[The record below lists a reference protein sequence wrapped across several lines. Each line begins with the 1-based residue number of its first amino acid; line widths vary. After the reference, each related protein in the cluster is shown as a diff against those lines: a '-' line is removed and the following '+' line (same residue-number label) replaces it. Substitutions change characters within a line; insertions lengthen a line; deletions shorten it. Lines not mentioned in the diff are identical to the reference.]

1 MAMGTIASPALN
13 RSPQTTAAGAAAG
26 GATGLT
32 VPPVAMGMSLAS
44 PTICFF
50 ALVAVLSIEYL
61 GLAQQFSIIR
71 VTRVATLLAY
81 GLFIWALASGGSRL
95 IKESNEGKV
104 HLTFLI
110 FTCLGLLWA
119 IVRSIVPLQ
128 ARYHLDYLGLF
139 TMTAWLVT
147 NRKRVD
153 ILSMAFVVIAIGL
166 VAQNITLLQS
176 SARVGVFKGGYF
188 LGDGNDF
195 AWGLNVMIPFALN
208 LMLGRRWITTRLFG
222 LAGFLAIVFGT
233 VGTQSRGGT
242 LAIGTALIVYW
253 LTVSKR
259 KALGAVLV
267 VVVAIGGALAAPA
280 TYVSRISSM
289 GDYQE
294 DQSSQGRLRAWSA
307 ALQMAIDFPL
317 GVGANNFSRAYG
329 RYYIPEDT
337 AGYKAF
343 RWISPHSVYFRVI
356 GEYGYPGF
364 ALLMWLIWSIWRDNR
379 AVAAGMKKHPGM
391 DFGIPE
397 NWPLLLNV
405 GLGAYCVGGIF
416 LGGFAYPHLFMLSGL
431 TIASRRAVEAHLASL
446 GTAAPGG
453 QAVAAAPSAATHR
466 WPTPMVGRPPAVPVV
481 RPGHA
486 S

>member
-1 MAMGTIASPALN
+1 MATIASPALG
-13 RSPQTTAAGAAAG
+13 RPPQPAMAAAS
-26 GATGLT
+26 TGLT
-32 VPPVAMGMSLAS
+32 VPPVGLGLPLAS
-44 PTICFF
+44 PTICFAAF
-50 ALVAVLSIEYL
+50 VAVCTIEYL

-71 VTRVATLLAY
+71 VTRMATFFAY
-81 GLFIWALASGGSRL
+81 GLFIWALASGGTRL

-104 HLTFLI
+104 HLTFLV
-110 FTCLGLLWA
+110 FTCFGVLWA
-119 IVRSIVPLQ
+119 VVRSIVPLQ

-139 TMTAWLVT
+139 TMTAWLMT
-147 NRKRVD
+147 NRKRID
-153 ILSMAFVVIAIGL
+153 ILSIAFVFIAVGL
-166 VAQNITLLQS
+166 VTQNLSLLQS

-195 AWGLNVMIPFALN
+195 AWGLNVMLPFAMN
-208 LMLGRRWITTRLFG
+208 LMVGKRWITTRLFG
-222 LAGFLAIVFGT
+222 LGGFMAIVFGT

-242 LAIGTALIVYW
+242 LAIGTALLLYW

-259 KALGAVLV
+259 KALGAILIVCV
-267 VVVAIGGALAAPA
+267 GIGGALAAPA
-280 TYVSRISSM
+280 TYVDRLNSI
-289 GDYQE
+289 GDYQ
-294 DQSSQGRLRAWSA
+294 DDSSSQGRLRAWHA
-307 ALQMAIDFPL
+307 ALKMAIDFPL

-337 AGYKAF
+337 SGYKAF

-364 ALLMWLIWSIWRDNR
+364 ALLIWLIWSIWRDNR

-431 TIASRRAVEAHLASL
+431 TIGSRRAVEAHLATL
-446 GTAAPGG
+446 ATAAPNGD
-453 QAVAAAPSAATHR
+453 AAAAAPAPAATR
-466 WPTPMVGRPPAVPVV
+466 WPTPMVGR
-481 RPGHA
+481 RPGAAMGRPEHA

>member
-1 MAMGTIASPALN
+1 MATIASPALG
-13 RSPQTTAAGAAAG
+13 RPPQGALASSP
-26 GATGLT
+26 TGLT
-32 VPPVAMGMSLAS
+32 VPPVALGLSLAS
-44 PTICFF
+44 PGICFAAF
-50 ALVAVLSIEYL
+50 VAVLTIEYL

-71 VTRVATLLAY
+71 VTRMATIFAY

-104 HLTFLI
+104 HLTFLL
-110 FTCLGLLWA
+110 FTCVGVLWA
-119 IVRSIVPLQ
+119 VVRSIVPLQ

-147 NRKRVD
+147 NRKRID
-153 ILSMAFVVIAIGL
+153 ILSIAFVFIAVGL
-166 VAQNITLLQS
+166 VTQNLPLLQS

-195 AWGLNVMIPFALN
+195 AWGLNVMLPFAMN
-208 LMLGRRWITTRLFG
+208 LMVGKRWITTRLFG
-222 LAGFLAIVFGT
+222 LGGFLAIVFGT

-242 LAIGTALIVYW
+242 LAIGTALLLYW

-259 KALGAVLV
+259 KALGAVLIV
-267 VVVAIGGALAAPA
+267 CVAIGGALAAPA
-280 TYVSRISSM
+280 TYVERLNSI

-294 DQSSQGRLRAWSA
+294 DSSSQGRLRAWHA
-307 ALQMAIDFPL
+307 ALKMAIDFPL

-337 AGYKAF
+337 SGYKAF

-364 ALLMWLIWSIWRDNR
+364 CLLLWLIWSIWRDNR

-391 DFGIPE
+391 DFGIPD

-431 TIASRRAVEAHLASL
+431 TIASRRAVEARLAEL
-446 GTAAPGG
+446 ATAAPEG
-453 QAVAAAPSAATHR
+453 QAATAPVAAKPR
-466 WPTPMVGRPPAVPVV
+466 WPTPMVGR
-481 RPGHA
+481 RPGGPLPRPEPA

>member
-1 MAMGTIASPALN
+1 MAMGTTASPALN
-13 RSPQTTAAGAAAG
+13 RSPQAAVAGAAT
-26 GATGLT
+26 TGLT
-32 VPPVAMGMSLAS
+32 VPPVAMGVSLVT
-44 PTICFF
+44 PGICFL
-50 ALVAVLSIEYL
+50 ALLALLSIEYL
-61 GLAQQFSIIR
+61 GLAQQYKIIGT
-71 VTRVATLLAY
+71 TRLPTLLAY

-95 IKESNEGKV
+95 ITESNEGKA

-110 FTCLGLLWA
+110 FTCLGILWA
-119 IVRSIVPLQ
+119 IVRSIIPLQ

-153 ILSMAFVVIAIGL
+153 MLSITFVFIAVGL
-166 VAQNITLLQS
+166 VVQNLNLLQS
-176 SARVGVFKGGYF
+176 SVRVGVFKGGYF
-188 LGDGNDF
+188 VGDGNDF
-195 AWGLNVMIPFALN
+195 AWGLNVMLPFAMN
-208 LMLGRRWITTRLFG
+208 LMVGKRWITTRLIGLGGFG
-222 LAGFLAIVFGT
+222 AIVFGT

-242 LAIGTALIVYW
+242 LAIGTALLLYW

-259 KALGAVLV
+259 KALGAVLLVCV
-267 VVVAIGGALAAPA
+267 VIGAALVAPA
-280 TYVSRISSM
+280 TYVSRLNTI

-294 DQSSQGRLRAWSA
+294 DSSSQGRLRAWHA

-337 AGYKAF
+337 SGYKAF

-356 GEYGYPGF
+356 GEYGYLGF
-364 ALLMWLIWSIWRDNR
+364 GLLLWLIWSIWRDNR
-379 AVAAGMKKHPGM
+379 AVAAGMKKHPGV
-391 DFGIPE
+391 DLGIPDS
-397 NWPLLLNV
+397 WPLLLNV

-431 TIASRRAVEAHLASL
+431 TVASRRAVEANLAAL
-446 GTAAPGG
+446 ATTTPAAQTAPAP
-453 QAVAAAPSAATHR
+453 ATPR
-466 WPTPMVGRPPAVPVV
+466 WPTPMVGR
-481 RPGHA
+481 RPGAGLGRPEHA

>member
-1 MAMGTIASPALN
+1 MAMDRAASPALAG
-13 RSPQTTAAGAAAG
+13 SPGAAARP
-26 GATGLT
+26 AVTGLSL
-32 VPPVAMGMSLAS
+32 PPVALGLPLTTPS
-44 PTICFF
+44 ICFF
-50 ALVAVLSIEYL
+50 ALVALLFIEYV
-61 GLAQQFSIIR
+61 GLAQQYSIIR
-71 VTRVATLLAY
+71 VTRLPTLFAY

-95 IKESNEGKV
+95 IKESNEGKA

-110 FTCLGLLWA
+110 FTCLGVLWA
-119 IVRSIVPLQ
+119 IVRSIVALQ
-128 ARYHLDYLGLF
+128 VRYHLDYLGLF
-139 TMTAWLVT
+139 TITAWLVT
-147 NRKRVD
+147 SRKRVD
-153 ILSMAFVVIAIGL
+153 FLSMAFVLAAIGL
-166 VAQNITLLQS
+166 VVQNLTLLQS
-176 SARVGVFKGGYF
+176 SVRVGVFKGGYF

-195 AWGLNVMIPFALN
+195 AWGLNVMLPFAMN

-222 LAGFLAIVFGT
+222 LAGFMAIVFGT

-242 LAIGTALIVYW
+242 LAIGTAMLLYW

-259 KALGAVLV
+259 KALGAVLIVCV
-267 VVVAIGGALAAPA
+267 VVGAALVAPA
-280 TYVSRISSM
+280 TYVSRINSM
-289 GDYQE
+289 GDYQ
-294 DQSSQGRLRAWSA
+294 DDSSSQGRLRAWGA
-307 ALQMAIDFPL
+307 ALRMAVDFPL

-337 AGYKAF
+337 SGYKAF

-364 ALLMWLIWSIWRDNR
+364 ALLLWLIWSIWRDNR

-416 LGGFAYPHLFMLSGL
+416 LGGFAYPHLFLLSGL
-431 TIASRRAVEAHLASL
+431 TIGSRRAVEARLASMA
-446 GTAAPGG
+446 TAAPEGP
-453 QAVAAAPSAATHR
+453 AVAAAPSTATHR
-466 WPTPMVGRPPAVPVV
+466 WPTPMVGRPPAVPVA